1 MISFIV
7 AMDKNNIIGNSESND
22 MPWHLPN
29 DLQYF
34 KTTTSGHTIIM
45 GRKTFASLG
54 RVLPNRDHI
63 VLTKKE
69 PDVPEEVDVYHD
81 IDDVIALAKNY
92 PDEEWFVIGG
102 GTIFEQFFEH
112 ADRLYVTMIEESFS
126 GDVYFPTISSE
137 EWQEVS
143 RKKGLRDEKNPY
155 DYYYTIYE
163 RK

>member
-155 DYYYTIYE
+155 DYYHTIYE

>member
-112 ADRLYVTMIEESFS
+112 ADRLYVTIIEESFS